1 MATEE
6 SYKAIFSD
14 IIATIDRDRETLTA
28 VVRDALIRAVVASRP
43 AIIAEYERL
52 RDETKKKF
60 MQDAN
65 GPLDRH
71 KCAACFMIAAMTK
84 LDIAE
89 AEQNPLT
96 PKLTKER
103 IAIGFGLS
111 ILISMIREDRKKNA
125 TLIVFLDKNND
136 KFVFPDTLCD
146 EEPYFRNWTLCLYY
160 GFADDSLHVLSLSN
174 TLFLIEV
181 FNRERATRKQTNS
194 GLPPGLIP
202 FKRPPKH
209 GD

>member
-1 MATEE
+1 MAAEE

-14 IIATIDRDRETLTA
+14 IITVIDRDRETLVK
-28 VVRDALIRAVVASRP
+28 VVRDALIRAVADSRP
-43 AIIAEYERL
+43 AVIAEYERL
-52 RDETKKKF
+52 RDETKNKF
-60 MQDAN
+60 MQDTN

-71 KCAACFMIAAMTK
+71 KCAACFMIAAMAK

-89 AEQNPLT
+89 IEQNPLT

-111 ILISMIREDRKKNA
+111 VLISMIREDRNKNA
-125 TLIVFLDKNND
+125 KLIAFLDKTND

-146 EEPYFRNWTLCLYY
+146 EEPYFRNWMLCLYY
-160 GFADDSLHVLSLSN
+160 GYADNSLHVLSLSN

-181 FNRERATRKQTNS
+181 FNRERAAQLK
-194 GLPPGLIP
+194 G
-202 FKRPPKH
+202 
-209 GD
+209 